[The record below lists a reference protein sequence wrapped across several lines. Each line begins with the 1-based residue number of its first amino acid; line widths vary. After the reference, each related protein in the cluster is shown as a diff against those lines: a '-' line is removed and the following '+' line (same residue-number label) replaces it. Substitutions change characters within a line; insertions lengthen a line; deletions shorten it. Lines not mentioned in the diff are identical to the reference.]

1 MGNSRTLINSGNPN
15 MSIRS
20 KAQALAKRLKHKL
33 SIRPQP
39 HRYIGKT
46 QCHGAICEP
55 LESRMLLSSGS
66 IVTIDYQGFDVL
78 PAESIVFN
86 EPDVNAQVLNRIT
99 NGSAVTLD
107 GSASNSGSG
116 TVNVTNQLGVTLTPH
131 LVTVTGSA
139 DLVDGDTSSIAALI
153 ATPGLL
159 LGRLANFINGELWG
173 EPWRGEGEAPAWTV
187 KYPEEALYNPGAF
200 QLEQLRSVVGG
211 DESFHERVVMEAQ
224 AGNQTVIDVLQPQLT
239 PFYPSQLLQALT
251 DGPILLGALVL
262 VWLRPRKPGVV
273 AGCFLMFYGM
283 LRTATEFFRQPDEG
297 VSLLLGLSRGQQL
310 SLLQVLIGLLLLV
323 WCATRR
329 VERVGGLLTTRPGR
343 G

>member
-1 MGNSRTLINSGNPN
+1 MLLAESYLHSLDPYAFQFGDGFGIRWYGLAYVAGLMIAWGIASWMARTNRSLIPAPRVSDMMMWIIGGVLIGGRLGYVLFYDP
-15 MSIRS
+15 SLLTGFDQSFPWWR
-20 KAQALAKRLKHKL
+20 ALAIHQGGMA
-33 SIRPQP
+33 S
-39 HRYIGKT
+39 
-46 QCHGAICEP
+46 HGGI
-55 LESRMLLSSGS
+55 
-66 IVTIDYQGFDVL
+66 
-78 PAESIVFN
+78 
-86 EPDVNAQVLNRIT
+86 
-99 NGSAVTLD
+99 
-107 GSASNSGSG
+107 
-116 TVNVTNQLGVTLTPH
+116 LGVIVALLIFAARNNIPLLH
-131 LVTVTGSA
+131 PLDV
-139 DLVDGDTSSIAALI
+139 AALI